1 MAAEELHDALSNR
14 TIWVFALVVGSLLLF
29 GAWDAE
35 TILIGLII
43 AAAVVVYLV
52 KYRSIDL
59 QWET

>member
-29 GAWDAE
+29 GAWDSE
-35 TILIGLII
+35 TILIGLIL
-43 AAAVVVYLV
+43 AAAVIVYLV

-59 QWET
+59 QWDT

>member
-29 GAWDAE
+29 GAWDNE
-35 TILIGLII
+35 TILIGLIL

>member
-1 MAAEELHDALSNR
+1 MVADELHDALSNR

-29 GAWDAE
+29 GAWDTQ
-35 TILIGLII
+35 TILIGLVI

-52 KYRSIDL
+52 RYQSIDL

>member
-14 TIWVFALVVGSLLLF
+14 TIWVLALVVGSLLLF
-29 GAWDAE
+29 GAWDNE
-35 TILIGLII
+35 TILIGLIL